1 MIGVWDG
8 RYMNLCGGVTVWFTD
23 GYLNIL
29 PKLIPVLSLQR
40 VQLDPLPNGYRRRPH
55 PHPEH

>member
-8 RYMNLCGGVTVWFTD
+8 RYMYLCGGVTVWFTD

-29 PKLIPVLSLQR
+29 PTHPDLSLQG
-40 VQLDPLPNGYRRRPH
+40 VQLPTRMVILVVHTHIQSAD
-55 PHPEH
+55 